1 MSHTASHSEPG
12 FEVVWPSGRSAA
24 VSVSANTSVSDLSGK
39 TVAFVWDY
47 LFRGD
52 EMFTAVSELIRS
64 RYQNVTFLGPEV
76 FGNIHGADA
85 EERDSLEKLP
95 ARLREYGVDV
105 AVVAV
110 GA

>member
-1 MSHTASHSEPG
+1 
-12 FEVVWPSGRSAA
+12 VWPSGRSAA
-24 VSVSANTSVSDLSGK
+24 ASVSANASVADLSGK
-39 TVAFVWDY
+39 TVAFIWDY

-52 EMFTAVSELIRS
+52 EMFDAASALIRS
-64 RYQNVTFLGPEV
+64 RYRDVTFLGPDV
-76 FGNIHGADA
+76 FGNIHGGDA

-95 ARLREYGVDV
+95 GRLKEYGVDV

>member
-1 MSHTASHSEPG
+1 VP
-12 FEVVWPSGRSAA
+12 
-24 VSVSANTSVSDLSGK
+24 DLSGK
-39 TVAFVWDY
+39 TVGYVWDY

-64 RYQNVTFLGPEV
+64 RYQDVTFLGPEV